1 MSNNIEGKVVVI
13 TGASSGLGE
22 ATARHLSAQGAILVL
37 GARRTD
43 RIESLAAALSASGGK
58 ALAITTDVTHCDQV
72 KRLVDAAAQ
81 TYGRIDV
88 MINNAG
94 LMPQAPIERL
104 KIDEWERMIDVNIK
118 GVLYGIAAALP
129 HMKRQKAGHFINV
142 SSVAGRRCDSR
153 QLPFARP
160 VEGWPSPSSHR
171 GGGDRV
177 DTRPIP
183 PDRQFNGKPTRSRAL
198 SPSPSASRRRWTSM
212 RSCSGPPGRNF
223 EREAEHRPREWFS
236 CTTRWPSESPRR
248 PGWTMCWRPRRRR
261 MQTRRPI
268 PTRRPSPFGCHW
280 IHLAI
285 RSRSYSG
292 RSLRCRMSRSFPRC
306 RSRRSSGF
314 GCLFAV
320 GRLSE
325 FPS

>member
-118 GVLYGIAAALP
+118 GVLYGIARGAA
-129 HMKRQKAGHFINV
+129 AYET
-142 SSVAGRRCDSR
+142 AEGRAFHQRVVR
-153 QLPFARP
+153 GRP
-160 VEGWPSPSSHR
+160 TLRFP
-171 GGGDRV
+171 
-177 DTRPIP
+177 
-183 PDRQFNGKPTRSRAL
+183 PTRSRAL